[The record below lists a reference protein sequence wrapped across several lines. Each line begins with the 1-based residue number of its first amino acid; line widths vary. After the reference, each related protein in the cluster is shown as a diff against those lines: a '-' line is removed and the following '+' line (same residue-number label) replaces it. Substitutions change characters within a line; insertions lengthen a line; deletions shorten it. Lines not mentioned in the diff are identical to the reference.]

1 MLNEKKIRLMTQLAR
16 YENGDGKE
24 DIRISHYYR
33 SDYIGLALLKNFFV
47 TSIGYAVVLGMIVAY
62 FMDYLM
68 ENVHKMN
75 LLLLIVVIIGGYIIT
90 LTVFSMVT
98 YATHSMR
105 FSASKR
111 RIEWYSKQLSKLSDL
126 YGKEDII
133 KNQKMEN
140 RRRQI

>member
-24 DIRISHYYR
+24 DIRIFHYYR

-98 YATHSMR
+98 YATHSMK